1 MVSLA
6 PLWDLSQ
13 LNTTHGFLGLQLM
26 FRDVYALSLCWP
38 DAGTDALY
46 DPRGLYAAAR

>member
-26 FRDVYALSLCWP
+26 FRDVYGL
-38 DAGTDALY
+38 TDPLY
-46 DPRGLYAAAR
+46 APRGLYAAAR